1 MRIRTSLRLLSPTLC
16 VALLA
21 SLAACSTAPTVV
33 PVYQDEAFSNHQFYN
48 ILVLGIAADYT
59 NRAQFERTL
68 ASGLRSKRIYA
79 TAYHTVTPGN
89 DAVSREA
96 VVRAIDTNGFD
107 AVLVTRIL
115 DQNQS
120 VEVGQ
125 GTSTAKAST
134 IGGGP
139 LNLFRYDY
147 QELNEPGSI
156 DLNLNVRLST
166 ELFAAEEG
174 AMVWGI
180 QLESESAENIGVL
193 IDDVSNRIIDAVERA
208 GYLAR

>member
-1 MRIRTSLRLLSPTLC
+1 MRTRTVFRPLALILLI
-16 VALLA
+16 ALGA
-21 SLAACSTAPTVV
+21 TLAACSSAPTVT
-33 PVYQDEAFSNHQFYN
+33 PVYQDDAFASHRFYN

-89 DAVSREA
+89 DAISREA
-96 VVRAIDTNGFD
+96 LVRAVDTNGFD

-115 DQNQS
+115 DQDQR

-156 DLNLNVRLST
+156 DLNVNARLST

-174 AMVWGI
+174 SMIWGI
-180 QLESESAENIGVL
+180 QLESEGADNIGVL
-193 IDDVSNRIIDAVERA
+193 IDEVSNRIIDAVEDA